1 MKAKLQLQFE
11 LKNEKFSYLEKKINL
26 SLIDSLIR
34 IKIYKKKMQYASD
47 KELGMMNEGVIS
59 IMGILGKHMFQ
70 DEVTFIEA
78 R

>member
-1 MKAKLQLQFE
+1 MRS
-11 LKNEKFSYLEKKINL
+11 FSTWKKKINL

-34 IKIYKKKMQYASD
+34 IKIYKKKMQYASV

-59 IMGILGKHMFQ
+59 IMGIPGKHMFQ
-70 DEVTFIEA
+70 DEVTYIEA